1 MAKRR
6 RGAGELT
13 LAAGKPP
20 KQVRT
25 SPRELTKD
33 RMARFF
39 EALGA
44 SCNVRHAA
52 DAAKVS
58 TSAVYKRRQVDA
70 EFRARWAAA
79 VHEGYVRL
87 ELALL
92 ERALIGSGEAPDTAR
107 AEGEGDASL
116 RALPPSVLLAML
128 KMHRDVAREGAPGQS
143 SDSEEQAEQL
153 RERIANKLE
162 RLRKQIEARG

>member
-1 MAKRR
+1 MAKRG

-13 LAAGKPP
+13 LAAGASP

-52 DAAKVS
+52 DAAEVS

-92 ERALIGSGEAPDTAR
+92 ERALIGS
-107 AEGEGDASL
+107 
-116 RALPPSVLLAML
+116 
-128 KMHRDVAREGAPGQS
+128 AREGAPGQS

-153 RERIANKLE
+153 RERIAAKLE
-162 RLRKQIEARG
+162 RLRKQVEARG

>member
-1 MAKRR
+1 MAKRG
-6 RGAGELT
+6 RGAGEVT
-13 LAAGKPP
+13 LAAGASP

-58 TSAVYKRRQVDA
+58 TSAVYKRRQRVFRQVGRCDA
-70 EFRARWAAA
+70 GAFLAAKDAKANLLALAA
-79 VHEGYVRL
+79 VDIFKRPEPDGHALRP
-87 ELALL
+87 LADVNGVCG
-92 ERALIGSGEAPDTAR
+92 IGAASTGKFDQRGDLVAGGGGFEHGAAPR
-107 AEGEGDASL
+107 
-116 RALPPSVLLAML
+116 PS
-128 KMHRDVAREGAPGQS
+128 
-143 SDSEEQAEQL
+143 
-153 RERIANKLE
+153 
-162 RLRKQIEARG
+162 IE